1 VEFSWSDEERA
12 LREALRAF
20 LAEALPADWDA
31 RAQGGP
37 GGDAVVRFA
46 RTLCPALAA
55 RGWLV
60 PHWPAAWGGQD
71 APAWRHWIVGEELW
85 ACGEPRGPQYM
96 NVNWIGPTILRF
108 GSEAQRRTHL
118 PPIAAGVAFWCQGF
132 SEPEAGSDLAALRTR
147 AVRDGDHYV
156 VDGSKLWTS
165 YANHAGHCFLLARC
179 DPGSQRQRGLVVLLV
194 PMDLPGIEVR
204 EVPSLVGERYF
215 HEVSFA
221 GVRVPVACR
230 LGEEGQGWEV
240 ITWALQYERI
250 GAARYARAARTLDA
264 LAARAAAEGRLDDPT
279 LLERLG
285 EARAL
290 CEAARVL
297 AYRVIDGRA
306 RGLPP
311 TADSN
316 LARLAG
322 TEAERVVAELA
333 FELEGPAALANGSF
347 ADAQMRMAMTAGV
360 AVGASEIQLNLV
372 AQRLLGLP
380 RE

>member
-1 VEFSWSDEERA
+1 VEFAWSDEERA
-12 LREALRAF
+12 FRGELRAF
-20 LAEALPADWDA
+20 LAQALPEDWDA
-31 RAQGGP
+31 RAQAGP
-37 GGDAVVRFA
+37 GSDEVVAFA

-60 PHWPAAWGGQD
+60 PHWPAAWGGSD
-71 APAWRHWIVGEELW
+71 APAWRHWILGEELW

-108 GSEAQRRTHL
+108 GSAAQQRAYL
-118 PPIAAGVAFWCQGF
+118 PPIAAGTVFWCQGF
-132 SEPEAGSDLAALRTR
+132 SEPEAGSDLAALRTL
-147 AVRDGDHYV
+147 AVRDGGDYV
-156 VDGSKLWTS
+156 VDGAKLWTS
-165 YANHAGHCFLLARC
+165 YANHADHCFLLARC
-179 DPGSQRQRGLVVLLV
+179 DPASQRQRGLVVLLV
-194 PMDLPGIEVR
+194 SMRLPGIEVR
-204 EVPSLVGERYF
+204 EVPSLVGDRYF
-215 HEVSFA
+215 HEVFFS
-221 GVRVPVACR
+221 GVRVPAECR
-230 LGEEGQGWEV
+230 LGAEGQGWEV
-240 ITWALQYERI
+240 VGWALQYERI

-264 LAARAAAEGRLDDPT
+264 LAAGVRAAGRLDEPG
-279 LLERLG
+279 LAERLG

-322 TEAERVVAELA
+322 TAAERAVADLALELG
-333 FELEGPAALANGSF
+333 GPEALAGGSF
-347 ADAQMRMAMTAGV
+347 ADSRLRMAMTAGV